1 MTALFLNG
9 KALAKGPLVGSGG
22 EGEVYQIQ
30 GDPDRVVK
38 IYTDGKGDEREEK
51 VRAMVRLNLYQ
62 RSGFTAFPQDI
73 VTTGSGDFAGFVMRK
88 ITGHHPL
95 HELYRPQDRRR
106 HFPEADYRFLVR
118 TATNLAAAVHSVHAA
133 DCVIGDI
140 NESGILVSSD
150 ATVSL
155 VDADSFQVKA
165 GQKTHHCRV
174 VKDEYRPPELST
186 QRIESIV
193 LNPNH
198 DAFGLAVLI
207 FHLLFMGR
215 HPFSGTPQ
223 HGDMPMA
230 QAIREYRFAYSIN
243 RNVGLKPPQPAL
255 LLQEMP
261 TNVAQAFE
269 RAFQPAKTTPRPT
282 PQDWVEK
289 LSGLEKQLEPCPS
302 HARHYYPAHLS
313 QCPFCRIEG
322 SNSIFFAYSP
332 RPASERA
339 CAKAPVR
346 SGNTPVDS
354 GRKAKTTMLVIVL
367 LCAIVFFF
375 GQLGS

>member
-1 MTALFLNG
+1 MRR
-9 KALAKGPLVGSGG
+9 
-22 EGEVYQIQ
+22 I
-30 GDPDRVVK
+30 
-38 IYTDGKGDEREEK
+38 TDHR
-51 VRAMVRLNLYQ
+51 
-62 RSGFTAFPQDI
+62 
-73 VTTGSGDFAGFVMRK
+73 
-88 ITGHHPL
+88 PL
-95 HELYRPQDRRR
+95 HELYRPQDRKQ

-140 NESGILVSSD
+140 NESGILVKRSD

-174 VKDEYRPPELST
+174 IKDEYRPPELST
-186 QRIESIV
+186 QRIESFV

-207 FHLLFMGR
+207 FQLLFMGR

-223 HGDMPMA
+223 HGEMPMA
-230 QAIREYRFAYSIN
+230 QAIRECCFAYSLN
-243 RNVGLKPPQPAL
+243 RDVGLKPPQPAL

-261 TNVAQAFE
+261 TDVAQAFE

-289 LSGLEKQLEPCPS
+289 LKGLEKQLEPCRH

-313 QCPFCRIEG
+313 QCPLCRIEG

-332 RPASERA
+332 GPAPEPAR
-339 CAKAPVR
+339 AKAPVR
-346 SGNTPVDS
+346 SGPVDS
-354 GRKAKTTMLVIVL
+354 DRKAKTTMLVIVL
-367 LCAIVFFF
+367 LCATVFFF
-375 GQLGS
+375 GQ